1 MAKQIEIRRY
11 RRSEAAVFL
20 KTKEGFG
27 GLSNM
32 AGGFPLNVGG
42 IRILSSEALYQ
53 ACRYPHLPDV
63 QRLIFGQTSPM
74 TAKMKTRSYRQQ
86 TRSDWLQVRVGIMR
100 WCLRVKLAQHRPSFS
115 QLLLSTG
122 DLPVVE
128 ESRKDPFWG
137 AKPVDEELLEGMNVL
152 GRLLMEL
159 RELVRKEPPDA
170 LRTVEPPGMS
180 DFLLLGQP
188 VGRVGKDPSLGNKAR
203 TLPLFGDSTEEH
215 VDPPLLPFPAKNK
228 TSLGIHP

>member
-11 RRSEAAVFL
+11 RRSKAAVFL
-20 KTKEGFG
+20 KTQEQFG

-42 IRILSSEALYQ
+42 IRIRSSEALYQ

-63 QRLIFGQTSPM
+63 QRLIFEQTSPM
-74 TAKMKTRSYRQQ
+74 TAKMKTRSDRQWS
-86 TRSDWLQVRVGIMR
+86 RPDWLQVRVRIMR

-115 QLLLSTG
+115 ELLLSTG
-122 DLPVVE
+122 DLPIVE

-137 AKPVDEELLEGMNVL
+137 AKPVAEGELEGMNVL

-159 RELVRKEPPDA
+159 RELVRNESLDN
-170 LRTVEPPGMS
+170 LRTVEPLNIP

-188 VGRVGKDPSLGNKAR
+188 IGRVGKEIPLEVQTKR
-203 TLPLFGDSTEEH
+203 LPLFDDPEEEL
-215 VDPPLLPFPAKNK
+215 VDPFLLPFPAKK
-228 TSLGIHP
+228 QPSRGIHP